1 MKAVRVQVVEYYD
14 CQLWKLSHPELEPA
28 PIIPTSSRTVKS
40 IGVLWY
46 LEQSGRC
53 LQHCRRSNRGH
64 NNLWGKSL
72 WLDFLPGALRVINNS
87 DGTPRSLNT
96 KPWISPNP
104 SLALN
109 YHDYKWLPLSFP
121 EPALTWSSYF
131 SFHASSPT
139 KNIKDH
145 WPSSLKMDENRGKTW
160 IANSPTADPKRSRSS
175 HWSLRPSSIWFV
187 GWLSSLSLHTS
198 SYSS

>member
-1 MKAVRVQVVEYYD
+1 MTVDFRI
-14 CQLWKLSHPELEPA
+14 LSHPEFEPA

-53 LQHCRRSNRGH
+53 LQHCRRSNRGY

-72 WLDFLPGALRVINNS
+72 WLDFLPGALRVLNNS

-109 YHDYKWLPLSFP
+109 SCVWLQMTTSF
-121 EPALTWSSYF
+121 F
-131 SFHASSPT
+131 SWASFDMIFLLFFSRFISNWRHQRSWT
-139 KNIKDH
+139 FFKNG
-145 WPSSLKMDENRGKTW
+145 WTQEKTW

-187 GWLSSLSLHTS
+187 G
-198 SYSS
+198 